1 MLANTIKKVTW
12 MARATS
18 TMVGLAIMLALVMG
32 VATTALAGTGIGAT
46 FNLGKVNS
54 VNAVSKLVGSVAGSS
69 LQIDN
74 NSADANATALDLQV
88 EPGKDP
94 MKVNSSA
101 EVENLNVDQVDGQ
114 SASEFLE
121 KFEAASN
128 SNLLDGKD
136 STDFA
141 GAVEP
146 IKVVAAGH
154 VLSDG
159 RVLGATPNVGS
170 VQITQEGVFRI
181 DLAGINYDSTQFV
194 ALAMA
199 TPRNLAAHTGSFGGD
214 LQVITEDS
222 LDGSLDSTSFTFVVY
237 DPTP

>member
-1 MLANTIKKVTW
+1 MLANTMKKVTW

-74 NSADANATALDLQV
+74 NSTGTGATALELQV

-121 KFEAASN
+121 RSETASN

-141 GAVEP
+141 GATEP

-159 RVLGATPNVGS
+159 RILEATPNVGS
-170 VQITQEGVFRI
+170 VQVTQEGIFRI
-181 DLAGINYDSTQFV
+181 DIVGVNYDSTEFV
-194 ALAMA
+194 GIATA
-199 TPRNLAAHTGSFGGD
+199 TPRDGAAHTGSFGGD
-214 LQVITEDS
+214 LQVITEDFS
-222 LDGSLDSTSFTFVVY
+222 STLDSTSFTFVAY